1 MSPADPV
8 EAARDYRGIDIGPRD
23 LGPCYEGAIPAI
35 VATAAADGTPNI
47 TYLSKVH
54 LVDDERVALSNQFFS
69 KTARNLAENPRA
81 SLLVTHPTTGDQFR
95 LTLCFERTE
104 RRGPVFER
112 LRGDVDAVAAM
123 TGMQDV
129 FKLRAADVYRV
140 LLVEQVLTPVHF
152 DGRAIPGDTPPP
164 DLRASSANLAV
175 LTARLSRCGDL
186 DTLVSVA
193 LEGLA
198 ELLGYDETVLL
209 LLDER
214 GERLYTIASRG
225 FDAEGV
231 GSEVAVGDGV
241 IGMAAERCAPMRVGN
256 LHQMSKYSN
265 RVRRTYEE
273 QGIVAPGRE
282 IAVPERDETESR
294 IAVPAMVLGQLVA
307 VLAAESPHQAAFSE
321 HDEAILS
328 VVAGIVASA
337 IEIDGAQER
346 AESAAAVAVPVAH
359 HIEPV
364 ASEAPVRVRFF
375 DIDGSMFLDGDYLIK
390 GVAGRILW
398 VLLSHYTRDGR
409 DEFTNKE
416 VRLELAG
423 ELPDFRDNLESRLIL
438 LKRRLDE
445 RAAPIRIE
453 KTGRARFRVVVDGAV
468 ALEAVTASED

>member
-1 MSPADPV
+1 MSPAAPV
-8 EAARDYRGIDIGPRD
+8 ESARDYRGLDLSPRD
-23 LGPCYEGAIPAI
+23 LMPCFEGAIPAVI
-35 VATAAADGTPNI
+35 ATAAADGTPNV

-95 LTLCFERTE
+95 MTLCYERTE

-112 LRGDVDAVAAM
+112 LRTDVDAVAAM

-140 LLVEQVLTPVHF
+140 LQIEQVLTPIHF
-152 DGRAIPGDTPPP
+152 RGDAIRGDTPPP
-164 DLRASSANLAV
+164 DLSASSANLAV

-214 GERLYTIASRG
+214 GERLYTIASHG

-256 LHQMSKYSN
+256 LHQMSKYSR
-265 RVRRTYEE
+265 RVRTEYEE

-282 IAVPERDETESR
+282 IPVPERDETESR

-307 VLAAESPHQAAFSE
+307 VLAAESPHQVAFSE

-328 VVAGIVASA
+328 VVAGMVASA
-337 IEIDGAQER
+337 IEIDGAQQRE
-346 AESAAAVAVPVAH
+346 ETAAAAPVAPARAV
-359 HIEPV
+359 EPV
-364 ASEAPVRVRFF
+364 AVSAPTRVRFF
-375 DIDGSMFLDGDYLIK
+375 DIDGSVFLDGDYLIK
-390 GVAGRILW
+390 GVAGRVLW
-398 VLLSHYTRDGR
+398 VLLGHYTRDGR

-445 RAAPIRIE
+445 RTAPIRIE
-453 KTGRARFRVVVDGAV
+453 KTGRARFRIVVQT
-468 ALEAVTASED
+468 ALELDAVTTTDD